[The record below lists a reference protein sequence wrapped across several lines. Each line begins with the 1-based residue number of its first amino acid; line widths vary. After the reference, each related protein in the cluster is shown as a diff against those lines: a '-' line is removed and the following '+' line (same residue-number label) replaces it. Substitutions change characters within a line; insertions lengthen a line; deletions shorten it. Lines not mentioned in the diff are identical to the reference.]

1 LNRFVLSRYARRDLE
16 EIRSYIELLPRQPS
30 MKIGRGLQRT
40 LKSIAID
47 PYLGSLQSEFT
58 RLAGAEVR
66 SRLVLSYRI
75 FYIVGAPVPEIV
87 AILHTARDIA
97 SIVAS
102 RLQ

>member
-1 LNRFVLSRYARRDLE
+1 MNRFLFSRDADRDLDDILDYLGSIPRVPARR
-16 EIRSYIELLPRQPS
+16 
-30 MKIGRGLQRT
+30 IGREIQGT
-40 LKSIAID
+40 LKSIARN

-66 SRLVLSYRI
+66 SRLVSSYRI
-75 FYIVGAPVPEIV
+75 FYLVGAPVLEIV